1 MKEEII
7 MQKKYYKSIVVGA
20 VMLLILALSATGCG
34 KNTGEQ
40 VKQLI
45 GPEKTDTKET
55 SEPENINGAA
65 TENPESASDPGAVDE
80 DENENEPIQTSGSDS
95 PTAEKAIDNPV
106 FVKGFIPDGKGTI
119 IYDFYYLDLDTG
131 EMNKFFTFESKDL
144 DFHEDIK
151 NLITNRS
158 FMGDTR
164 LYDPYIRSDL
174 LFNEDMTAIAVQWRE
189 SDQSAHVGWCDSE
202 GNVTD
207 VTDKIYNT
215 KSDFDRLP
223 NNHYPLFGPDNSLW
237 FYDYNLQTY
246 RKYDIDTGRVED
258 PEEPLT
264 VGMTDI
270 LYVIYGEDTIKGHN
284 IGSGSLVFSGDS
296 IQRYNYIN
304 EHAQYIDLIPQTDW
318 RIQNVAYS
326 GGKIVF
332 DATRGD
338 QYKVFLIDNMN
349 GVSEP
354 KAIYSEKHSVAG
366 DNPML
371 LFWRDPEL
379 RSAGRELALTGGK
392 QVSKQETEQKTEE
405 QTKDEGKK
413 DNSSSGDETVEGKEA
428 FFNCGRIYVDND
440 RLLHIDEK
448 FFGMTYE
455 ELGSELNMSVP
466 EPADFPWWGM
476 ELESSEIYV
485 DGEPILL
492 IFQDDKL
499 AVVDYEYQGSFDEEQ
514 WDILCSKTG
523 ITGQRDKFD
532 EYKDRGYLDPGSGK
546 CYYYINYDYEQN
558 GRGDIMVEKYY
569 WRGMKWD

>member
-45 GPEKTDTKET
+45 GSEKTDTKET
-55 SEPENINGAA
+55 SESEIINGAA
-65 TENPESASDPGAVDE
+65 TENPESASDPGAADE

-95 PTAEKAIDNPV
+95 PAAEKAIDNPV

-151 NLITNRS
+151 KLITNRS

-215 KSDFDRLP
+215 KSDFDLLP

-237 FYDYNLQTY
+237 FYDFNLQTY

-270 LYVIYGEDTIKGHN
+270 LYVIYGEDTIRGHN

-304 EHAQYIDLIPQTDW
+304 EIISNTTNYINSCLNNDIEPCPSEIIENSLLESCRLDCTILSNLIEIYGFALNRMTYLIKVAKTDNNLNLSDEAYKLLKILELSKEELEAKYRKNSESYDITKIDLDTWLNDSVNKDISAV
-318 RIQNVAYS
+318 N
-326 GGKIVF
+326 
-332 DATRGD
+332 
-338 QYKVFLIDNMN
+338 
-349 GVSEP
+349 
-354 KAIYSEKHSVAG
+354 YSE
-366 DNPML
+366 
-371 LFWRDPEL
+371 EL
-379 RSAGRELALTGGK
+379 
-392 QVSKQETEQKTEE
+392 
-405 QTKDEGKK
+405 
-413 DNSSSGDETVEGKEA
+413 
-428 FFNCGRIYVDND
+428 
-440 RLLHIDEK
+440 
-448 FFGMTYE
+448 FFG
-455 ELGSELNMSVP
+455 SNNVNVS
-466 EPADFPWWGM
+466 
-476 ELESSEIYV
+476 
-485 DGEPILL
+485 
-492 IFQDDKL
+492 
-499 AVVDYEYQGSFDEEQ
+499 
-514 WDILCSKTG
+514 
-523 ITGQRDKFD
+523 
-532 EYKDRGYLDPGSGK
+532 DR
-546 CYYYINYDYEQN
+546 
-558 GRGDIMVEKYY
+558 EKSLVKIKVN
-569 WRGMKWD
+569 RKNNHKSN